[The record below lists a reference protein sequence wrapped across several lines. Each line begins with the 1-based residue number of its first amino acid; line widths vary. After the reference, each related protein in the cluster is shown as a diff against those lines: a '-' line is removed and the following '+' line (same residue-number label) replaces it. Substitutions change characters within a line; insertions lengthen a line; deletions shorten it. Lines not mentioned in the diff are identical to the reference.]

1 MASSDRPPN
10 ESWNDPETLWKLAQ
24 KVEERQLWAGYLSE
38 QEHGIWRKAIRRR
51 ETWNEFLEGRG
62 EAIEMGESQDGGG
75 SASGNKDGE
84 NGEKVADPVSI
95 AFRARDM
102 LFDFSVNR
110 LFPPSNAEDMMFDVD
125 AVSGED
131 EAATTTLEEPEKPK
145 TRDIEEDDYDDD
157 EEDAAVA
164 VVVPE
169 PPSQNEDTS
178 LDNIGM
184 SQSTQTDDR

>member
-1 MASSDRPPN
+1 MASSDRPQN
-10 ESWNDPETLWKLAQ
+10 ESWNDPERLWKLAQ

-51 ETWNEFLEGRG
+51 ETWNEFLEGHG

-102 LFDFSVNR
+102 LFDLSVNK
-110 LFPPSNAEDMMFDVD
+110 LFPSNPGDMMFNVD
-125 AVSGED
+125 AE
-131 EAATTTLEEPEKPK
+131 ETATLEEPEKPK

-157 EEDAAVA
+157 EEDTALA
-164 VVVPE
+164 VVV
-169 PPSQNEDTS
+169 PSQNEDMS